1 MQRLNPWEARLP
13 IRFGQAAWVTGV
25 ALGFLLQP
33 AIAAELVQ
41 PPICSE
47 ATAGQPDLAGI
58 CSITPLGIGQ
68 NEVKITLR
76 AASAE
81 IVMGGYKVTS
91 GNYNYNYLTPIVE
104 AMPGDTVSAH
114 LINALT
120 PSANGSMHDHNDGST
135 NLHYFHG
142 GIVSPNNARPAP
154 AELGTGDNV
163 YVHLKSGLR
172 FDYKVPIPGKTP
184 IPGNDMIDARVLEST
199 GLIPHPLGLNWYH
212 SHLHGTSSDQVMGGM
227 SGLLS
232 VGEATANVK
241 AGCLPDPNDKEKCSN
256 DIAKDTSD
264 LKRITMVRY
273 ALLRDMP
280 VMNIAKLPGE
290 ANGDAAT
297 WDPDPAA
304 RDFTPGKPCGV
315 WKPDGSGPD
324 LDPKL
329 RTGFCQREQKKALLF
344 TVNGQRYPTI
354 TVEGGKNLL
363 LRLGNLSANIPYWL
377 ELRNEDATD
386 TKPLRMTI
394 LSLDGVVPAIP
405 IAPGQAQKPVQ
416 AVDYD
421 DVLMMPATRAEIYVR
436 NDDKHE
442 RQRVYILKT
451 KQHTVEAGTDEWP
464 EIQLAR
470 IVLEPNATTSNV
482 RIALNAA
489 VATPGPPQTPS
500 AALAIETTELPPGCI
515 RDLAPA
521 FREYRRVMFLDGVT
535 TSNGKMTD
543 WSVFTQIIRPTG
555 PDPQDEPMHNPP
567 PDEDPDKNTVGLNG
581 GGIPF
586 EEYVGSDELVD
597 WTKKHVCVFIDKK
610 AHAGS
615 HKQLWVLTN
624 ATGTLHN
631 FHIHQMKFRLATG
644 NELNSY
650 FIKPPASART
660 CGQGA
665 CPANTPNYDLY
676 DDQQNSDLDRGA
688 TRRWHDTIPLPPGQ
702 SVFVVMSFDTSQQL
716 GRFVFHC
723 HILKHEDKGLMAP
736 IEVWGPGLAAQ

>member
-1 MQRLNPWEARLP
+1 
-13 IRFGQAAWVTGV
+13 
-25 ALGFLLQP
+25 
-33 AIAAELVQ
+33 
-41 PPICSE
+41 
-47 ATAGQPDLAGI
+47 
-58 CSITPLGIGQ
+58 
-68 NEVKITLR
+68 
-76 AASAE
+76 
-81 IVMGGYKVTS
+81 
-91 GNYNYNYLTPIVE
+91 
-104 AMPGDTVSAH
+104 
-114 LINALT
+114 
-120 PSANGSMHDHNDGST
+120 
-135 NLHYFHG
+135 
-142 GIVSPNNARPAP
+142 
-154 AELGTGDNV
+154 
-163 YVHLKSGLR
+163 
-172 FDYKVPIPGKTP
+172 
-184 IPGNDMIDARVLEST
+184 MIDARVLEST

-324 LDPKL
+324 LDRSCEPASVSAS
-329 RTGFCQREQKKALLF
+329 RRRHCFYCERAAI
-344 TVNGQRYPTI
+344 PDDHC
-354 TVEGGKNLL
+354 GG
-363 LRLGNLSANIPYWL
+363 RQESPPPAGNLSANIPYWL

-500 AALAIETTELPPGCI
+500 AALAIETTELP
-515 RDLAPA
+515 RDA
-521 FREYRRVMFLDGVT
+521 FAIWPRHFANIAVSCFWMASRR
-535 TSNGKMTD
+535 
-543 WSVFTQIIRPTG
+543 
-555 PDPQDEPMHNPP
+555 
-567 PDEDPDKNTVGLNG
+567 
-581 GGIPF
+581 
-586 EEYVGSDELVD
+586 
-597 WTKKHVCVFIDKK
+597 
-610 AHAGS
+610 
-615 HKQLWVLTN
+615 
-624 ATGTLHN
+624 ATG
-631 FHIHQMKFRLATG
+631 K
-644 NELNSY
+644 
-650 FIKPPASART
+650 
-660 CGQGA
+660 
-665 CPANTPNYDLY
+665 
-676 DDQQNSDLDRGA
+676 
-688 TRRWHDTIPLPPGQ
+688 
-702 SVFVVMSFDTSQQL
+702 
-716 GRFVFHC
+716 
-723 HILKHEDKGLMAP
+723 
-736 IEVWGPGLAAQ
+736 